1 MAKAEGNVIIV
12 DSEYESCAAT
22 INSVIAEVIELGQS
36 FSKELLYLTENGLRD
51 VLIDNEIIDKSFKV
65 YTAMLKLEEAAQD
78 VPNSLKALIT
88 EADAT
93 DAYLY

>member
-1 MAKAEGNVIIV
+1 MAKAGGNVIIV

-22 INSVIAEVIELGQS
+22 VGSVIAEVIELGQS
-36 FSKELLYLTENGLRD
+36 FSKELLSLTENGLRD
-51 VLIDNEIIDKSFKV
+51 VLIDNEIINKSFKI
-65 YTAMLKLEEAAQD
+65 YTAMLKLEEAAKD
-78 VPNSLKALIT
+78 VPGSLKSFIS

>member
-1 MAKAEGNVIIV
+1 MGKAGGNVIIA
-12 DSEYESCAAT
+12 DGEYESCAAT
-22 INSVIAEVIELGQS
+22 INSVIADVIELGQS

-51 VLIDNEIIDKSFKV
+51 ILIDNEIINKSFKV
-65 YTAMLKLEEAAQD
+65 HTAMLKLEEAAKD
-78 VPNSLKALIT
+78 VPDSLKGFIS

>member
-1 MAKAEGNVIIV
+1 MAKAGGNVIIV

-22 INSVIAEVIELGQS
+22 LNSVIAEVIELGQS
-36 FSKELLYLTENGLRD
+36 FSKELLNLTENGLKD
-51 VLIDNEIIDKSFKV
+51 MLIDNEIIDKSFKV
-65 YTAMLKLEEAAQD
+65 YTAMVKLEDAAKD
-78 VPNSLKALIT
+78 VPDSLKTFIS

>member
-1 MAKAEGNVIIV
+1 MAKAGGNVIIV

-22 INSVIAEVIELGQS
+22 VSTVIAEVVELGQS
-36 FSKELLYLTENGLRD
+36 FSRELLYLTENGLRD
-51 VLIDNEIIDKSFKV
+51 MLIDNEIIDKSYKA
-65 YTAMLKLEEAAQD
+65 YTAMLKLEEAAQGVSD
-78 VPNSLKALIT
+78 SLRAFIN

>member
-1 MAKAEGNVIIV
+1 MAKAGGNVIIV

-22 INSVIAEVIELGQS
+22 VNSVIAEVIELGQS
-36 FSKELLYLTENGLRD
+36 FSKELLYLTENGLQD
-51 VLIDNEIIDKSFKV
+51 MLIDNEIIDKSSKICA
-65 YTAMLKLEEAAQD
+65 AMLKLEEAAKD
-78 VPNSLKALIT
+78 VPDSLKAFLS